1 MSLKYAD
8 RLFKQK
14 ERLKKQTERIRA
26 QTRCRS
32 GVGVGQRRRIEEKRA
47 KIQNKRI
54 LEQREKAL
62 KRVEGAR
69 KRGETVTGVDALERK
84 KIGREL
90 RWRGKWDRRKAKFDA
105 WARRYK

>member
-1 MSLKYAD
+1 MALKYAD

-26 QTRCRS
+26 QTMRR
-32 GVGVGQRRRIEEKRA
+32 GEVGQRRRIEEERV

-54 LEQREKAL
+54 LGQQKKAFE
-62 KRVEGAR
+62 RVGGAR
-69 KRGETVTGVDALERK
+69 KRGEAVTGVDALERK

-90 RWRGKWDRRKAKFDA
+90 RWRAKWDRRRTKFNA
-105 WARRYK
+105 WARKYT